1 MKFSAILAAFAVSA
15 SAINLEADTAA
26 ATEVAATTEATA
38 QVSAD
43 ASATGGWS
51 GPIVP
56 ESYDYAVHDFDLNA
70 PFTDQECYTKQ
81 VDIYSDQIIAIEA
94 LRLEVLQL
102 TQRITQAEHDFE
114 HNAQKIAQN
123 KAKITA
129 NSQEALLNKAKIE
142 VLYKNV
148 NDVGECLHRQWS
160 EQAQLRH
167 VLELYCHQFTYV
179 AHLPY
184 QCAPILGA
192 NTMLYPS
199 YSWPADEPHHDDGH
213 DHYDDH
219 YVSPHW

>member
-1 MKFSAILAAFAVSA
+1 MKFAAILAAFAVSA

-26 ATEVAATTEATA
+26 ATTATA
-38 QVSAD
+38 E
-43 ASATGGWS
+43 ASAEAVGGWS

-56 ESYDYAVHDFDLNA
+56 ESYDYAVHDFDLNQ

-102 TQRITQAEHDFE
+102 TQRITQAEHDID
-114 HNAQKIAQN
+114 HNQQKIAQN
-123 KAKITA
+123 KSKITA
-129 NSQEALLNKAKIE
+129 NSNEALLNKAKIQ

-148 NDVGECLHRQWS
+148 SDVGDCLHRQWA
-160 EQAQLRH
+160 EQAELRR

-192 NTMLYPS
+192 NSMLYPS
-199 YSWPADEPHHDDGH
+199 YAWPTEGPHDDHH

-219 YVSPHW
+219 MHYPHY

>member
-1 MKFSAILAAFAVSA
+1 MKFAAVLAALAVSA
-15 SAINLEADTAA
+15 TAINLEVDTAA
-26 ATEVAATTEATA
+26 ATTVEATA
-38 QVSAD
+38 E
-43 ASATGGWS
+43 ASSGWS

-56 ESYDYAVHDFDLNA
+56 ESYDYAVHDFDLNK

-102 TQRITQAEHDFE
+102 TQRITQAEHDVE
-114 HNAQKIAQN
+114 HNEQKIAQN
-123 KAKITA
+123 KSKITA
-129 NSQEALLNKAKIE
+129 NSNEALLNKAKIE

-148 NDVGECLHRQWS
+148 SDVGDCLHRQWAEQS
-160 EQAQLRH
+160 ELRR

-199 YSWPADEPHHDDGH
+199 YGWPADAPHDDGH
-213 DHYDDH
+213 EHYDDH
-219 YVSPHW
+219 MHAPNY